1 MEFEKLQNIIA
12 KILDIDVDDISM
24 NMKLIDDLGVDSLD
38 LFQIIMELEEEFD
51 IEISNAEAQS
61 IITIADAVERIK
73 SKIKRKILIK
83 FLKEKTY

>member
-73 SKIKRKILIK
+73 SKIN
-83 FLKEKTY
+83 

>member
-51 IEISNAEAQS
+51 IEISN
-61 IITIADAVERIK
+61 K
-73 SKIKRKILIK
+73 NNL
-83 FLKEKTY
+83 LKTRRQTCLQWN

>member
-51 IEISNAEAQS
+51 IEI
-61 IITIADAVERIK
+61 
-73 SKIKRKILIK
+73 
-83 FLKEKTY
+83 

>member
-38 LFQIIMELEEEFD
+38 LIQIIMELEEEFD
-51 IEISNAEAQS
+51 IEISNAESQS

-73 SKIKRKILIK
+73 SKIN
-83 FLKEKTY
+83 